1 MLETQPRPDFTRFAA
16 GDLRMLARQRLPAGI
31 GETHGDHVHSPG
43 YADWVISRA
52 VKPAAVLVP
61 FAERPGGINIILT
74 KRLDNL
80 RSHSGQVAFPGGK
93 IDPEDVSPEAAALRE
108 AHEEIALE
116 PSQVEVIGRLPDYL
130 SGSGYRIAPVL
141 GLVAP
146 AASFIANPQEVDY
159 VFEVPLAFLMDPA
172 NHRRGSRMFQ
182 GAERQF
188 IEMPYGEHYI
198 WGVTAGILRLLHDRL
213 FA

>member
-1 MLETQPRPDFTRFAA
+1 MLETRHRPDLSSFAA
-16 GDLRMLARQRLPAGI
+16 DDLRRLVSERLLPG
-31 GETHGDHVHSPG
+31 GSESHGDHVHSPG
-43 YADWVISRA
+43 YADWVIARA

-61 FAERPGGINIILT
+61 FAERADGLNIILT

-93 IDPEDVSPEAAALRE
+93 IDPDDPSPEAAALRE
-108 AHEEIALE
+108 AQEEIALD
-116 PSQVEVIGRLPDYL
+116 PALVEVMGRLPDYL

-141 GLVAP
+141 GLVDAR
-146 AASFIANPQEVDY
+146 AAMSANPDEVDY

-172 NHRRGSRMFQ
+172 NHRRGSRIFQ
-182 GAERQF
+182 GTERQF

-198 WGVTAGILRLLHDRL
+198 WGVTAGIIRLLHDRL

>member
-1 MLETQPRPDFTRFAA
+1 MLETRLRPDLARFASD
-16 GDLRMLARQRLPAGI
+16 DLRRLARERLAV
-31 GETHGDHVHSPG
+31 ELADTQGDHIHSPG
-43 YADWVISRA
+43 YADWVVPRA
-52 VKPAAVLVP
+52 VKPAAVLIP
-61 FAERPGGINIILT
+61 FAERANGLNIILT

-93 IDPEDVSPEAAALRE
+93 IDPEDQSPEAAALRE
-108 AHEEIALE
+108 AQEEIALD
-116 PSQVEVIGRLPDYL
+116 PALVEVLGRLPDYL
-130 SGSGYRIAPVL
+130 TGSGYRIAPIL
-141 GLVAP
+141 GMIDPVAP
-146 AASFIANPQEVDY
+146 LAANPQEVDY
-159 VFEVPLAFLMDPA
+159 IFEVPLAFLMEPS
-172 NHRRGSRMFQ
+172 NHHRGSRMFQ